1 MCIEC
6 TLPPVHSP
14 SIHCVHCVYS
24 VLLSRLDS
32 SDWFTLPI
40 RQFSWV
46 PNSMNRKLYEHMGWQ
61 ESRTIL
67 SKPEVW
73 ILIGFRGV
81 AVVGQWLVM
90 GGNLFFQ
97 ISLDIE
103 DGSGEG
109 DIYNL
114 ILELR
119 DIITIWSFS
128 FINCFILFS
137 YYHYYTSS
145 PFLTFGSTSLL
156 IKKLPKLNL

>member
-1 MCIEC
+1 M
-6 TLPPVHSP
+6 
-14 SIHCVHCVYS
+14 
-24 VLLSRLDS
+24 
-32 SDWFTLPI
+32 
-40 RQFSWV
+40 
-46 PNSMNRKLYEHMGWQ
+46 
-61 ESRTIL
+61 IL
-67 SKPEVW
+67 SKPKVW

-119 DIITIWSFS
+119 DIITIWSLL

-156 IKKLPKLNL
+156 IKKNFQNWIFSEETKTHKKRQKLFFKCFFYHFQKRETKSKTIFGKIIPHRFLKWY